1 MPTPPSFLK
10 KCLFCH
16 KPVKGRSDKKFC
28 DDYCRNNY
36 NNTQK
41 GSATNLIRNIN
52 NALRKNRQIL
62 LGHLKDDDKNIKV
75 PRSKLQSA
83 GFQFK
88 YSTNQYRTA
97 RGQVYFFCYDFGYL
111 LLENEW
117 VLVVRK

>member
-1 MPTPPSFLK
+1 MPTPPSSPK

-36 NNTQK
+36 NNAQK
-41 GSATNLIRNIN
+41 GNATNLIRNVN
-52 NALRKNRQIL
+52 NALRKNRQL
-62 LGHLKDDDKNIKV
+62 LSGHLKEGDKNIKIQ
-75 PRSKLQSA
+75 RSKLQSA

-88 YSTNQYRTA
+88 YSTNQYRTKDG
-97 RGQVYFFCYDFGYL
+97 RTYFFCYDFGYL